1 MTAQDGG
8 AGRRERALA
17 TLRCPRCA
25 AALQEEAGALACR
38 GCAARYPIERGIV
51 DFRQAGAS
59 APRSGLAVT
68 PQAIAALSAETW
80 VDAIR
85 DLLAGRDDMTERLEE
100 LTAAG
105 RRLELAFTQGAA
117 LGLRVTGPG
126 EDTHI
131 LLNGAAEP
139 DELCWGNLRFQG
151 RLLYLRRQ
159 RDGRLRVR
167 ALGLRRLA
175 APELGLELKARAAV
189 DFELL
194 LADGLQSWP
203 RGPCAALEVMSHGA
217 GSPSP

>member
-1 MTAQDGG
+1 MLEARGAAAGARLVMLAGGIG
-8 AGRRERALA
+8 AGGIGAGDLASGCFAPLRGWVSPSYGRLDPAANLRFAVPPEVENAAFLLALA
-17 TLRCPRCA
+17 P
-25 AALQEEAGALACR
+25 
-38 GCAARYPIERGIV
+38 
-51 DFRQAGAS
+51 
-59 APRSGLAVT
+59 
-68 PQAIAALSAETW
+68 
-80 VDAIR
+80 
-85 DLLAGRDDMTERLEE
+85 
-100 LTAAG
+100 AAG
-105 RRLELAFTQGAA
+105 LRLELAFTQGAA

-126 EDTHI
+126 EETHI

-139 DELCWGNLRFQG
+139 DELCWGNIRFQG